1 MYSLGQGVP
10 QDYTEA
16 IKWYRKAAEQGDAAA
31 QNHVGLMY
39 AQGQGVSQNF
49 PEAAKWWRQPAE
61 IGYAKA
67 QYNLGLSYER
77 GQGASQDTTPR
88 QRSGIARRRIRVT
101 LRLSSRWVSA
111 MAKVAALLRITFW
124 RTCG

>member
-61 IGYAKA
+61 IG
-67 QYNLGLSYER
+67 
-77 GQGASQDTTPR
+77 
-88 QRSGIARRRIRVT
+88 
-101 LRLSSRWVSA
+101 
-111 MAKVAALLRITFW
+111 
-124 RTCG
+124 